1 MTVRI
6 HRTKNIKVFTK
17 NWLVKFIWLEMWIL
31 HAKFLIQ
38 HSKGFDQ
45 DLYAKF
51 HPNIYRY
58 YDNGLWTKYTHK
70 IALHIFPKK
79 NLIQPWKQRCKR
91 ELFDFWPYWSVAT
104 WTPFRSK
111 ITWNKLTFGENKQN
125 IKESTLKINGI
136 SSTFY
141 SPKPH

>member
-1 MTVRI
+1 MNVREC
-6 HRTKNIKVFTK
+6 KKENVKVLME
-17 NWLVKFIWLEMWIL
+17 NWFIKFIWLEMWIL

-79 NLIQPWKQRCKR
+79 NLIQP
-91 ELFDFWPYWSVAT
+91 
-104 WTPFRSK
+104 
-111 ITWNKLTFGENKQN
+111 
-125 IKESTLKINGI
+125 
-136 SSTFY
+136 
-141 SPKPH
+141 